1 MSNFITS
8 QADHFVGPDLARW
21 QRRLAALHPGRRFAE
36 TRLRWLRWS
45 PIIWA
50 SLRFYVRK
58 KIWKHTMNQPSMV
71 KARLD
76 NDYNILIYI
85 IMILPRSSR
94 ETCRTDDMNWH
105 HRTVSICLDHCAL
118 LCVLWAWPRFR
129 LTRHALLGCWAT
141 PAGHQLTN
149 KERGSQAL
157 AARCCKVSTISI
169 YFVHFCSTDF
179 YPFTIFHHLSPSWY
193 PAPLIWA
200 KRKQAA
206 LRRFSWQALA
216 IRTKWNKAETRQG
229 KKRIEK
235 QCLFCRP

>member
-1 MSNFITS
+1 MILIYPYVPLHWNMWSRLNSCQSWSCCTGLSEAIWFWVCLTMSNFITS

-179 YPFTIFHHLSPSWY
+179 YPFTIFH
-193 PAPLIWA
+193 PADIQLH
-200 KRKQAA
+200 
-206 LRRFSWQALA
+206 
-216 IRTKWNKAETRQG
+216 
-229 KKRIEK
+229 
-235 QCLFCRP
+235 